1 MQRLQFKPFDKL
13 IWLELVEDSQTLS
26 LSTNQS
32 FKSEFNVNLST
43 SKLLEAMFNIPLKQI
58 DKIINYNLTSDI
70 TISHNLLAEL
80 CFFT

>member
-1 MQRLQFKPFDKL
+1 MQTLLFKPFDKL
-13 IWLELVEDSQTLS
+13 IRLELVEDSQTLS

-32 FKSEFNVNLST
+32 FKSEFNVNLSI

-58 DKIINYNLTSDI
+58 DKIINYNLTSYI